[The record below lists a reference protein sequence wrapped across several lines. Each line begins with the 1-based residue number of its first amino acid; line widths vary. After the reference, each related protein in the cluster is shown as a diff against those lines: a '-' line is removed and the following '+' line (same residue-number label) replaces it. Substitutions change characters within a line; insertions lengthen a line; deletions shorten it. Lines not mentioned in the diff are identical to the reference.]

1 MVKTVLF
8 YKVRALKKDLLFFSI
23 LLTSSFIF
31 AKSNQVSFNFENIKL
46 KFTDAAIRAIAEKA
60 TERKTGARGLR
71 AVLEETM
78 LEIMFDLPS
87 QPEVEEVII
96 NDEVVLNG
104 EKPMLVY
111 ENKKQAS

>member
-1 MVKTVLF
+1 MVQIMTEPKNALVKQYKKLF
-8 YKVRALKKDLLFFSI
+8 E
-23 LLTSSFIF
+23 
-31 AKSNQVSFNFENIKL
+31 FENVKL
-46 KFTDAAIRAIAEKA
+46 KFTDGAVRAIAEKA

-87 QPEVEEVII
+87 QKDVEEVVI
-96 NDEVVLNG
+96 NEEVVLKG

>member
-1 MVKTVLF
+1 MRFDIWPRLW
-8 YKVRALKKDLLFFSI
+8 RLDIISLAALNPITEYPELE
-23 LLTSSFIF
+23 
-31 AKSNQVSFNFENIKL
+31 FENTKL
-46 KFTDAAIRAIAEKA
+46 KFTDAAVCAIAEKA
-60 TERKTGARGLR
+60 TLRKTGARGLR

-78 LEIMFDLPS
+78 LNIMFDLPS

>member
-1 MVKTVLF
+1 LRELTIEAMVKVLTEPKNALIKQ
-8 YKVRALKKDLLFFSI
+8 YKKLFE
-23 LLTSSFIF
+23 
-31 AKSNQVSFNFENIKL
+31 FENTKL
-46 KFTDAAIRAIAEKA
+46 QFTDAAIRAIAEKA

-111 ENKKQAS
+111 ENKKKAS

>member
-1 MVKTVLF
+1 MNGGPSHVDTFDPKPELSKWHGKVLPDEH
-8 YKVRALKKDLLFFSI
+8 RL
-23 LLTSSFIF
+23 
-31 AKSNQVSFNFENIKL
+31 N
-46 KFTDAAIRAIAEKA
+46 

-78 LEIMFDLPS
+78 LDIMYDLPS

-96 NDEVVLNG
+96 SDEVVLNG

>member
-1 MVKTVLF
+1 MVQVMTEPKNALVKQYKKLF
-8 YKVRALKKDLLFFSI
+8 E
-23 LLTSSFIF
+23 
-31 AKSNQVSFNFENIKL
+31 FENVKL
-46 KFTDAAIRAIAEKA
+46 KFTDAAVKAIAQKA

-87 QPEVEEVII
+87 QKDVEEVVI
-96 NDEVVLNG
+96 NEEVVLKD

>member
-1 MVKTVLF
+1 MVKVLTEPKNALIKQ
-8 YKVRALKKDLLFFSI
+8 YKKLFE
-23 LLTSSFIF
+23 
-31 AKSNQVSFNFENIKL
+31 FENTKL
-46 KFTDAAIRAIAEKA
+46 KFTDAAVCAIAEKA
-60 TERKTGARGLR
+60 TLRKTGARGLR

-78 LEIMFDLPS
+78 LDIMFDLPS

>member
-1 MVKTVLF
+1 MNPLDANTL
-8 YKVRALKKDLLFFSI
+8 RSI
-23 LLTSSFIF
+23 LTDPKNAIIKQYKKLFE
-31 AKSNQVSFNFENIKL
+31 FENVKL
-46 KFTDAAIRAIAEKA
+46 KFTDTAIKAIAKKA
-60 TERKTGARGLR
+60 TARKTGARGLR

-87 QPEVEEVII
+87 QPDIEEIVI
-96 NDEVVLNG
+96 NEEVVLKG